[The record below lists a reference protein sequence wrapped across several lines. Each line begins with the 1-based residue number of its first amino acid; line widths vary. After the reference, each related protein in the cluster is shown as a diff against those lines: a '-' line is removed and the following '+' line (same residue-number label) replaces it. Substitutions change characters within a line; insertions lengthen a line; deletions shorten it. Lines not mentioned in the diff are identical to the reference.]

1 MMEYVKAEAET
12 IVFEDGDLFT
22 AEMQAVPIGARTTV
36 METMVATMATMKAL
50 GTIKEC

>member
-22 AEMQAVPIGARTTV
+22 AANASCTYR
-36 METMVATMATMKAL
+36 
-50 GTIKEC
+50 GTNNGQGDHGGNYGNNEGVGNN